1 MPVPLIRSEFD
12 KDMEFASSYVG
23 DYINNDYQQDSD
35 EDELGQNLSGRYE
48 AINKAWFSPE
58 SGPSHQKS
66 STPTQND
73 WGERLQEFDNL
84 PAGEY
89 TSGAS
94 VVLQEE
100 EVVVVSNKS

>member
-1 MPVPLIRSEFD
+1 
-12 KDMEFASSYVG
+12 MEFAGAYVG
-23 DYINNDYQQDSD
+23 EYINNEYQQDSD
-35 EDELGQNLSGRYE
+35 DDEISQGLGGRYE

-58 SGPSHQKS
+58 TSASQQNLSNPV
-66 STPTQND
+66 QND
-73 WGERLQEFDNL
+73 WGERLQEFENL
-84 PAGEY
+84 SAAEY